1 MVPARVGPRGVGAME
16 QGAHREEH
24 ADNYGRALIGRAPD
38 GVRNVSG
45 LVPLGLAWNRLSAP
59 RVPDLDMPPSR
70 LSYRGGDGVQAR
82 RRPWCGWRWSCYS
95 VADRKSTRLN
105 SSHIEPYRMP
115 SS

>member
-24 ADNYGRALIGRAPD
+24 ADNYGCAPIVRAPD

-59 RVPDLDMPPSR
+59 RVADRHLPPNR
-70 LSYRGGDGVQAR
+70 LSYRGARGVQVERHPA
-82 RRPWCGWRWSCYS
+82 CGWRCSWYA
-95 VADRKSTRLN
+95 VACA
-105 SSHIEPYRMP
+105 
-115 SS
+115 